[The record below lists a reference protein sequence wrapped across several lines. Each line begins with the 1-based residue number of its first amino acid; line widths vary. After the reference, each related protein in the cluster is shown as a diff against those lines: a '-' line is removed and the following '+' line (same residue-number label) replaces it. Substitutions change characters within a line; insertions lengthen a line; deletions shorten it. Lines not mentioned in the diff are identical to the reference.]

1 MSPTETKEGNGT
13 GNVIKRTLKP
23 MILCIQR
30 PQQTPRIHKEI
41 HIWTCNSQTVR
52 SQNTEKSE
60 EQHKRASVRLTT
72 HFSSETKKARRQ
84 WDDLFKVLREDTY
97 QPRIFYPMKRPSKNK
112 AKLRHFEILKA
123 EEVCAII
130 SAT

>member
-1 MSPTETKEGNGT
+1 MSPTERKEGNGT
-13 GNVIKRTLKP
+13 GNVIKWTLKP

-30 PQQTPRIHKEI
+30 PQQTPRTNKEI
-41 HIWTCNSQTVR
+41 HIWTYNSQTVR

-72 HFSSETKKARRQ
+72 HFSSETMKARRQ
-84 WDDLFKVLREDTY
+84 RYELLKVLRKDKY
-97 QPRIFYPMKRPSKNK
+97 QPRIFYHMKRPYKNK
-112 AKLRHFEILKA
+112 EKLRHTEILKA